1 MSLKEAVIASMRTV
15 SPLTQ
20 PFFKTMLAISQKY
33 RELRFLLP
41 AGQRFIYNQYLGQF
55 KVNIDTTYPIEV
67 EMATGHYDLKTSAV
81 IQKFVSPEDTV
92 MDIGANVGALTLLM
106 AQVAHQ
112 GQVIALEPGITT
124 FQRLKANVE
133 LNPALHHRINI
144 YQLGLADQPG
154 TLYWQEDANVPGNAG
169 LLNSDGIA
177 VPVESLNQFVQKLA
191 LNRLDF
197 IKIDVEGM
205 EWEVI
210 KGGMG
215 AIAQF
220 RPILYYETLEGFR
233 QQRGFD
239 CYNQI
244 FDRLRN
250 LEYRQFAIAK
260 NAQLSAVPNL
270 DHLTSP
276 NTLAIPA
283 EKVERFTPLS
293 AHRAKAEF

>member
-55 KVNIDTTYPIEV
+55 QVNIDTTYPIEV
-67 EMATGHYDLKTSAV
+67 EMATGRYDLKTSAV
-81 IQKFVSPEDTV
+81 IQKFVSSEDTV

-106 AQVAHQ
+106 AQVADC
-112 GQVIALEPGITT
+112 GQVIALEPGVST

-133 LNPALHHRINI
+133 LNPSQQHRIDI

-169 LLNSDGIA
+169 LLNADGIA
-177 VPVESLNQFVQKLA
+177 VPVESLDQFAQKLGLTR
-191 LNRLDF
+191 LNF

-210 KGGMG
+210 KGGT
-215 AIAQF
+215 ATIAHF

-239 CYNQI
+239 CYNRI
-244 FDRLRN
+244 FETLRA
-250 LEYRQFAIAK
+250 LDYRQFAIAK
-260 NAQLSAVPNL
+260 QGQFVEVSNL
-270 DHLTSP
+270 DSLASP
-276 NTLAIPA
+276 NTLAMPA
-283 EKVERFTPLS
+283 EKVEQFTAFASHPT
-293 AHRAKAEF
+293 KA